1 MKWTKVYMKNFLS
14 IREAEID
21 LDNRGLVLIEGKNK
35 TNEAFQS
42 NGSGKSSLLDA
53 IVYAI
58 YDTTS
63 KGVKADDVVNNI
75 ENKNTAVILE
85 GVRGED
91 IIRIERYRKHS
102 KNKNKVFLFLNDKD
116 ISEKSVRDTNEVIE
130 KIVGVDYNT
139 FINSVLF
146 SQGNG
151 AGRFSTATDKEK
163 KEILENLVNL
173 NIYADA
179 QEIAK
184 QKVKEKQ
191 EEINENIRNTERLNW
206 ELSNVDMMEQQDKE
220 NYEQTKGMIQKEM
233 DNIANKTEELSEY
246 ARNYFTPVEDAKKE
260 IEELEKQRDSFSNL
274 DISSISQEVNQKYKE
289 LHDKSN
295 EHKKLVIHKDN
306 IVSQYKRLQEDTHCP
321 VCGNELDM
329 EHRAKEMNT
338 LKEQLRPILISIQ
351 KVMAEEQRLT
361 QEYNALYVKYKEQK
375 YKYDTAHEHYKSI
388 IDKIQDKQN
397 QVRNYDSTL
406 ERLKNEISH
415 SQSTLNKL
423 NSVPKPRSRD
433 KERKSIKEKIKA
445 QKTALLKLERD
456 KAKLEDVVKVFSNSG
471 VKSHVLDLVTPFLNE
486 KANKYLS
493 KLTGSDIEI
502 TFSTQTRNKS
512 GELTDRFEI
521 QVHNSTGGD
530 TYQANSEG
538 EKKRIDLAISL
549 AIQDLLLSKTETP
562 PNLIMYDEVFD
573 ALDGVGSENVVELLR
588 ERLDTVESI
597 FVITH
602 SEHLKNLFEEVI
614 TVTKTKQGESIV
626 TEGAKSS

>member
-295 EHKKLVIHKDN
+295 EHKKLVKI
-306 IVSQYKRLQEDTHCP
+306 
-321 VCGNELDM
+321 G
-329 EHRAKEMNT
+329 RA
-338 LKEQLRPILISIQ
+338 SC
-351 KVMAEEQRLT
+351 
-361 QEYNALYVKYKEQK
+361 
-375 YKYDTAHEHYKSI
+375 
-388 IDKIQDKQN
+388 
-397 QVRNYDSTL
+397 
-406 ERLKNEISH
+406 
-415 SQSTLNKL
+415 
-423 NSVPKPRSRD
+423 
-433 KERKSIKEKIKA
+433 
-445 QKTALLKLERD
+445 
-456 KAKLEDVVKVFSNSG
+456 
-471 VKSHVLDLVTPFLNE
+471 
-486 KANKYLS
+486 
-493 KLTGSDIEI
+493 
-502 TFSTQTRNKS
+502 
-512 GELTDRFEI
+512 
-521 QVHNSTGGD
+521 
-530 TYQANSEG
+530 
-538 EKKRIDLAISL
+538 
-549 AIQDLLLSKTETP
+549 
-562 PNLIMYDEVFD
+562 
-573 ALDGVGSENVVELLR
+573 R
-588 ERLDTVESI
+588 ERV
-597 FVITH
+597 
-602 SEHLKNLFEEVI
+602 
-614 TVTKTKQGESIV
+614 
-626 TEGAKSS
+626 